1 MLDEQIEERLD
12 GLEKK
17 LEDLSARVE
26 EISQEREEVLPL
38 IPEAEYDFVP
48 SVPDKVIARGV
59 AKFAGFVEAPKD
71 LGLSASE
78 WALISSDEESGD

>member
-1 MLDEQIEERLD
+1 
-12 GLEKK
+12 
-17 LEDLSARVE
+17 
-26 EISQEREEVLPL
+26 
-38 IPEAEYDFVP
+38 
-48 SVPDKVIARGV
+48 VPDKVIARGV